1 MIFKMSKLRPNH
13 MDDFVFT
20 VGKDFMLLSNVG
32 KCIFKTYTGQET
44 DLIRA
49 FTCGQSCIGGRLLLE
64 NHTSFGDDFVLNT
77 TQV

>member
-1 MIFKMSKLRPNH
+1 MSKLWPND

-32 KCIFKTYTGQET
+32 KCIFKNYTGQET
-44 DLIRA
+44 DLIRVS
-49 FTCGQSCIGGRLLLE
+49 TCGQSCIGGRLSLE
-64 NHTSFGDDFVLNT
+64 NRNSFGDDFVLNT